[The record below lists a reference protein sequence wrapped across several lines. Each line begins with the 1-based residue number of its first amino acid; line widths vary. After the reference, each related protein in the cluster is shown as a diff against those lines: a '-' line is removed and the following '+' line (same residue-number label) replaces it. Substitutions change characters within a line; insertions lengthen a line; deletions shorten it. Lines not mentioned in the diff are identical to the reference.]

1 MLKRQQE
8 GGWMKSGDREDPPVT
23 VRRNSDSKQAGDIYD
38 RWSWAEPCVWTKL
51 MLTALEQG
59 VK

>member
-1 MLKRQQE
+1 
-8 GGWMKSGDREDPPVT
+8 MKSGDREDPPVT